1 MYSERNECE
10 NIVRKEKT
18 EEGVKIQTEA
28 KINKG

>member
-10 NIVRKEKT
+10 NIVRKGKT
-18 EEGVKIQTEA
+18 EEDVKIQREA